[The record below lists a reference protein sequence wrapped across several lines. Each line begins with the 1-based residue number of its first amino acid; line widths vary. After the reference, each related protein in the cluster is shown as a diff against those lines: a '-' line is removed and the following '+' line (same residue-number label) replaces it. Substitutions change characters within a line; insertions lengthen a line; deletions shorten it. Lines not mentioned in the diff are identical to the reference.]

1 MVLKY
6 TYMLAVYST
15 TNHDIFYQPR
25 RLFVVRDRTS
35 SSSIHICV
43 TALVVYVSLL
53 SIYCW
58 RRSTTPSALYTVF
71 KVVLVA
77 RSTEP
82 IAILEV

>member
-43 TALVVYVSLL
+43 TALVCISPIYLL
-53 SIYCW
+53 LAKEHH
-58 RRSTTPSALYTVF
+58 TLGTLHGF
-71 KVVLVA
+71 
-77 RSTEP
+77 
-82 IAILEV
+82 